1 MTDKE
6 KLVELLEERRMQASE
21 VLGSMNKGFGA
32 WYADHLIANGVTVLP
47 ESGIGDMSDG
57 YHTFNELYHH
67 RAVLFSV
74 ICNLNPFC
82 SWKAKKHHDGT
93 MYDGMFIVGINTPE
107 GQATYHYDIDPYWDI
122 FKVPEAEFAPEWDG
136 HTADEAIRRI
146 ALLGRD
152 GEDNDVPTKWISVN
166 DRLPEE
172 HDSIWAKL
180 YVTKSWQPGLFRK
193 CSYDVIACV
202 EKKDGRRRVISI
214 RTYDGKWDHNKLN
227 EEAVICWQ
235 PMPKPPK
242 GD

>member
-6 KLVELLEERRMQASE
+6 KLVELIINTPCVAVSSRTAA
-21 VLGSMNKGFGA
+21 GCI
-32 WYADHLIANGVTVLP
+32 ADNLITNGVTVLP

-57 YHTFNELYHH
+57 YHTFNELYHL

-74 ICNLNPFC
+74 ICNLHPLC

-107 GQATYHYDIDPYWDI
+107 GQATYHYDIDPYWDM

-152 GEDNDVPTKWISVN
+152 GEDNDVPTKWISVD
-166 DRLPEE
+166 DRLPENDAMVIGYTPCDGFMFVGYYHE
-172 HDSIWAKL
+172 EPKYDWKVWRI
-180 YVTKSWQPGLFRK
+180 VTAMRSTK
-193 CSYDVIACV
+193 IMT
-202 EKKDGRRRVISI
+202 KKV
-214 RTYDGKWDHNKLN
+214 THW
-227 EEAVICWQ
+227 
-235 PMPKPPK
+235 MPLPEPPK
-242 GD
+242 DIARGGINDV